1 MKKGLLAKT
10 IIFATLG
17 ILILIFNHPAM
28 EFLNF
33 VVGGAI
39 LLYAIYAIG
48 NSIFNKDMI
57 HNDHGLIEGLILL
70 IFATLIMFV
79 VDGDLVKICLI
90 WATWSILREAKEITE
105 DLHRIC
111 HKGPGFLSI
120 IESLVVIFMSITMI
134 MNPTEHHAHVH
145 VILLGI
151 ELILEVTFP
160 YLYMLWYKVM
170 KKEPVED
177 D

>member
-10 IIFATLG
+10 IIFAILG
-17 ILILIFNHPAM
+17 ILILIFNHQAM
-28 EFLNF
+28 EYLNF

-39 LLYAIYAIG
+39 LLYAILSIG
-48 NSIFNKDMI
+48 NSIFKKDI
-57 HNDHGLIEGLILL
+57 LHNDHGLIEGLILL
-70 IFATLIMFV
+70 IFATLIMFIV
-79 VDGDLVKICLI
+79 KDDLVKICLI

-105 DLHRIC
+105 DLHHLA
-111 HKGPGFLSI
+111 HKGPGLISI
-120 IESLVVIFMSITMI
+120 IESIIVIVMSITMI

-160 YLYMLWYKVM
+160 YLYMLWYKVT